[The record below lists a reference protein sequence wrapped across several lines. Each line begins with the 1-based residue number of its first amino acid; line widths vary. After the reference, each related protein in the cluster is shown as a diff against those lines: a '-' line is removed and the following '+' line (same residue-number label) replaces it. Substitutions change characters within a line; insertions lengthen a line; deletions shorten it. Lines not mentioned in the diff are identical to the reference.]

1 MTKLFEQFMEHLKNK
16 TSQGAA
22 GSFGLFGL
30 GSAPEILDV
39 THIQTKMLLIMQKDI
54 IFVLQAGAL
63 LASIFVAVLTSVAW
77 FEKRKESRLKKK
89 NIQNE

>member
-1 MTKLFEQFMEHLKNK
+1 MTRLFENFMEHLKNK

-30 GSAPEILDV
+30 GSAPEILDI
-39 THIQTKMLLIMQKDI
+39 THIQTKMLLIMQKDV

-63 LASIFVAVLTSVAW
+63 LASIFVAVLTSIAW
-77 FEKRKESRLKKK
+77 FEKRKEAKLRKKK
-89 NIQNE
+89 VQNE